1 MTDKVQIKTRMNQ
14 VSLTRLAEQFG
25 PQLVE
30 VFAQLE
36 QAMIAAGGVSFT
48 GNVSFLDATDL
59 PKDGE
64 LVPSIHFSL
73 QPFFSNLS
81 TPLDFEDES
90 DD

>member
-1 MTDKVQIKTRMNQ
+1 
-14 VSLTRLAEQFG
+14 
-25 PQLVE
+25 
-30 VFAQLE
+30 
-36 QAMIAAGGVSFT
+36 
-48 GNVSFLDATDL
+48 DATDL
-59 PKDGE
+59 PQDGE

>member
-1 MTDKVQIKTRMNQ
+1 MTHKAEIKTRMNQ
-14 VSLTRLAEQFG
+14 VALTRLAEQFG

-30 VFAQLE
+30 VFSQLE
-36 QAMIAAGGVSFT
+36 QAMIAGGGVSFT

-59 PKDGE
+59 PRDGE

-73 QPFFSNLS
+73 QPFFSNLTTS
-81 TPLDFEDES
+81 LDFEDES

>member
-1 MTDKVQIKTRMNQ
+1 MADKVEIKTRMNQ
-14 VSLTRLAEQFG
+14 VALTRLAEQFG

-30 VFAQLE
+30 VFSQLE
-36 QAMIAAGGVSFT
+36 QAMIAGGGVSFT

-59 PKDGE
+59 PRDGE

-73 QPFFSNLS
+73 QPFFSNLTTS
-81 TPLDFEDES
+81 LDFEDES